1 VTTLTTSVINVGM
14 ASERDRTTLY
24 LRGVPTRVVREAKAV
39 AARRGST
46 LAALVGETLD
56 RSLQEHDWS
65 GEAAGDDLRESMRW
79 YERNRRDLL
88 PRYRGEYIAVLNRQ
102 VVDHDKDFAVLAARI
117 FARLGSR
124 PVFMPR
130 VQEQEARARV
140 RSPRRV
146 RP

>member
-1 VTTLTTSVINVGM
+1 MTN
-14 ASERDRTTLY
+14 ERTTLY
-24 LRGVPTRVVREAKAV
+24 LRGVPTRLVREAKAV

-46 LAALVGETLD
+46 LAALVSETLD
-56 RSLQEHDWS
+56 RSLREQEAPA
-65 GEAAGDDLRESMRW
+65 EPAGDELRESMRW

-88 PRYRGEYIAVLNRQ
+88 SRYRGEYVAVLNRA
-102 VVDHDKDFAVLAARI
+102 VVDHDDDFAALAARV
-117 FARLGSR
+117 FRRLGSR

-130 VQEQEARARV
+130 VQEEEARARV